1 MNLPEKPPT
10 HFYLQTS
17 NTPQSEPRPK
27 WRSANG
33 ILRVATLAAVT
44 GILLCSPIGSPVL
57 AKAARQADAPPTID
71 PSAIEALNKMI
82 TYLHSLKAFQVQAD
96 VSNDDVLDDGQ
107 IIENIS
113 KVDLL
118 ASRPNRLRVEVTS
131 DERHRL
137 FLYDGKNFTV
147 WGMLVN
153 YYATVPAPPTIGE
166 LIDQIDDKYDI
177 ELPLVDLFRW
187 GTNEDDAKKITAAVD
202 AGPSTVGGVTCEQ
215 YAFRQEGVD
224 WQVWIQLGEFP
235 LPRKLVIRTLSD
247 DARPAHRD
255 TLTWNLAP
263 SFDNESFVFD
273 PPQDA
278 KRIVLAERKIDDA
291 GKGK

>member
-1 MNLPEKPPT
+1 MSLPETPPT
-10 HFYLQTS
+10 PSELRTS
-17 NTPQSEPRPK
+17 NTQQSEPGSK

-33 ILRVATLAAVT
+33 ILRLAILAAIT
-44 GILLCSPIGSPVL
+44 GILLFSPIGSPVL
-57 AKAARQADAPPTID
+57 AKAGRQADTPPTVD
-71 PSAIEALNKMI
+71 PSALEALNKMS
-82 TYLHSLKAFQVQAD
+82 TYLRSLKSFQVQAD
-96 VSNDDVLDDGQ
+96 VSNDDVLEDGQ

-118 ASRPNRLRVEVTS
+118 AARPNRMRVEVTS

-147 WGMLVN
+147 WAMLVN

-166 LIDQIDDKYDI
+166 LIDQIDDKYNI

-187 GTNEDDAKKITAAVD
+187 GTKEDDAKKITAAVD

-263 SFDNESFVFD
+263 SFNDDAFVFD
-273 PPQDA
+273 PPPDS
-278 KRIVLAERKIDDA
+278 KRIAMAGQKTDDT